1 MEEYIMASLN
11 KVTLIG
17 NVGGLPEIRTT
28 AKGLKVAT
36 LSLATHENWINA
48 EGEKQKE
55 TQWHKVVIF
64 HEPSVNFVEKYVGKG
79 DLLFVEGQLQA
90 RSWTNAQGQDIKV
103 WEIVLPRFGGE
114 VQLLSKK
121 GQGTESEGET
131 DAAPHVPLYAQ

>member
-1 MEEYIMASLN
+1 MASLN
-11 KVTLIG
+11 KATLIG

-28 AKGLKVAT
+28 AKGMKVASF
-36 LSLATHENWINA
+36 SLATHENWVNA

-79 DLLFVEGQLQA
+79 DLLFVEGQLQT
-90 RSWTNAQGQDIKV
+90 RSWANAQGQDIKV

-114 VQLLSKK
+114 IQLLSKK
-121 GQGTESEGET
+121 GQTSESEGET
-131 DAAPHVPLYAQ
+131 DAVPHVPLYAE